1 MSFNPPCSHWTR
13 FIAEG
18 SLGSQKR
25 FVHGMGL
32 FLEGITIQAR
42 SRATGVILD
51 LEDYIILRRD
61 TSGLK
66 PCWALIEYAGGLN
79 LPEEVLE
86 HPIVQSLE
94 EAANDWVA
102 WSNVGTLAR
111 LSTSPDAHSP
121 HPLGYLLLQL

>member
-42 SRATGVILD
+42 SGATGVILD

-66 PCWALIEYAGGLN
+66 PCWALIEYAGGLD

-94 EAANDWVA
+94 EATNDLVS
-102 WSNVGTLAR
+102 WSNVGTLTR
-111 LSTSPDAHSP
+111 LLAFSDPYSRRF
-121 HPLGYLLLQL
+121 LGYLLIQS